1 MAKKITYKVETLELQ
16 VKGQKLEDLINEH
29 VSKGWI
35 LDNVFASNG
44 LIVVIFTDK

>member
-16 VKGQKLEDLINEH
+16 VKGQNLEDLINEH

-35 LDNVFASNG
+35 LDKVFSDAQ
-44 LIVVIFTDK
+44 LIVVIFRDK

>member
-1 MAKKITYKVETLELQ
+1 
-16 VKGQKLEDLINEH
+16 VKGDKLEDLINEH

-44 LIVVIFTDK
+44 ILVVIFTDK